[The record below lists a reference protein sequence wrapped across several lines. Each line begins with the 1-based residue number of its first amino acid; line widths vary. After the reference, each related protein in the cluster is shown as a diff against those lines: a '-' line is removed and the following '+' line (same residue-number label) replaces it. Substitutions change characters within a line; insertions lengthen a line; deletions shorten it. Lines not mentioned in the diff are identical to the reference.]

1 MLGQVIAVIATAF
14 LTGALARFAVPGPD
28 PMPAWLTILI
38 GIVGTLVGWALVYAV
53 AGGNSAWIGIAG
65 FLISIGLV
73 ILYRRFVQKRALWG
87 PEAYRFPQRGFGVEE
102 YRERLQRAGID
113 PETIGT
119 QMAAV
124 LQQQRDRQEA
134 PPGGGSPAP
143 APAGDHPTENPAHY
157 LQLLEELHDHG
168 VLNDEEYSA
177 SRLRLLESLRA

>member
-1 MLGQVIAVIATAF
+1 MLGQVVAVIATAF
-14 LTGALARFAVPGPD
+14 FTGALARFAVPGPD

-119 QMAAV
+119 QMAAA
-124 LQQQRDRQEA
+124 LQQQRERQEA
-134 PPGGGSPAP
+134 PPGGGSPAAGP
-143 APAGDHPTENPAHY
+143 VGDHPTENPAHY

-168 VLNDEEYSA
+168 VLTDEEYSA